1 MSRLDIVTVV
11 IVAICLAA
19 LGYLLFKT
27 FNMIGGGADE
37 EPARTEVADEGA
49 TATDGL
55 GAEDEYDPFATDRR
69 EDIGT
74 EAGSPTVEGQE
85 GYAGT
90 ESADDAFSSDYDDSS
105 AGTAPATTQPA
116 TTAEPQTSTATTA
129 YAEGQYM
136 VIAGTFRQ
144 RTNAERMV
152 RRLQGM
158 GYDQTRLELFNRGRF
173 AVALVNRF
181 SSLTSARQLEQE
193 LESKGI
199 EAEVITD

>member
-27 FNMIGGGADE
+27 FNMIGGGTDDQ
-37 EPARTEVADEGA
+37 PVRTEMADEGA

-55 GAEDEYDPFATDRR
+55 GAEDEYDPFATDNR
-69 EDIGT
+69 EDDGT
-74 EAGSPTVEGQE
+74 EAGRPTVEGQE

-90 ESADDAFSSDYDDSS
+90 ESAEDDFSSDYDESPAS
-105 AGTAPATTQPA
+105 TAPAATQPA
-116 TTAEPQTSTATTA
+116 TTTETAPATTA

-144 RTNAERMV
+144 RANAERMV
-152 RRLQGM
+152 SRLKGM
-158 GYDQTRLELFNRGRF
+158 GYAQTRVELFNRGRF

-181 SSLTSARQLEQE
+181 SSLTSARQLERE
-193 LESKGI
+193 LEAKGI